1 MAPSLSPNNPTA
13 GKKRIEVSGG
23 GGRRRK
29 ENIKKERKKDES
41 GLANAHLHMTCTN
54 PLSRQGGDPG
64 KKPIQQTSLCMD
76 MWQELRHKHSSTIS
90 ALLANTLLATGEYE
104 KPSERHDITLHRDQ
118 IQIRYFLADDKEKG
132 VRAHTGQTPVADK
145 GFRLGS
151 TVHIS
156 AGQFPHLH
164 QTRAVSRL
172 FRPNSESCCSLTP
185 LDQPWNSL
193 FSQFPFH
200 VRLDVRRMC
209 ILCAE
214 EYIIMLLKKKMIRNH
229 FLYSVERKKIGK

>member
-1 MAPSLSPNNPTA
+1 MLERKGWRRLYLPTILPQESREQRWGE
-13 GKKRIEVSGG
+13 GKKGEYLK
-23 GGRRRK
+23 K
-29 ENIKKERKKDES
+29 EKKERWIGTGKRSSSYDVHE
-41 GLANAHLHMTCTN
+41 
-54 PLSRQGGDPG
+54 PLVSTGRDPG

-90 ALLANTLLATGEYE
+90 ALLANTLLATDEYE

-132 VRAHTGQTPVADK
+132 VRAHTGQTPVADR
-145 GFRLGS
+145 GFRHGS

-200 VRLDVRRMC
+200 VRLEVRRMC
-209 ILCAE
+209 LFVCWGIYHNVA
-214 EYIIMLLKKKMIRNH
+214 
-229 FLYSVERKKIGK
+229 